1 MRPAAPG
8 GIGAQAREVGFITG
22 RTTAPAMTDERSY
35 ATMICCM
42 DGRIHGPL
50 VEWIRKRAGVNYVD
64 AVTEPGADKMLSHS
78 PDVAEQLRKK
88 ARGSIRA
95 RGSKL
100 LVVAGHA
107 GCAGNPVSEE
117 QHRKDVADS
126 VKIVQ
131 GWDTGIDVAGVWVSD
146 DRVVHPV

>member
-1 MRPAAPG
+1 MG
-8 GIGAQAREVGFITG
+8 GGAV
-22 RTTAPAMTDERSY
+22 PPMPDERSY

-50 VEWIRKRAGVNYVD
+50 AEWTRKRAGVNYVD

-88 ARGSIRA
+88 AALSIRA
-95 RGSKL
+95 RGSRL

-117 QHRKDVADS
+117 QHRSDVAES
-126 VKIVQ
+126 VEIVR
-131 GWDTGIDVAGVWVSD
+131 GWGTGVEVVGVWVSD
-146 DRVVHPV
+146 DRVIVPV

>member
-1 MRPAAPG
+1 MS
-8 GIGAQAREVGFITG
+8 
-22 RTTAPAMTDERSY
+22 DERTY

-50 VEWIRKRAGVNYVD
+50 AEWTRARAGVNYVD

-88 ARGSIRA
+88 AALSIRA
-95 RGSKL
+95 RGSRL

-107 GCAGNPVSEE
+107 GCAGNPVPEE
-117 QHRKDVADS
+117 QHKRDIADS
-126 VKIVQ
+126 VKIVRDW
-131 GWDTGIDVAGVWVSD
+131 GTGIEAVGVWVSD